1 MAVIPSQDTRPPAS
15 FPKAAKHDLE
25 AADISSCHLYKE
37 LHILHDWLFS
47 EAKEKGPNRAGWLGE
62 HRPGIKTGLSVRR
75 EERWVPLRMAWHK
88 LGTHLGRRSHHLS
101 DRHISPWAP
110 ARHQDTEQC
119 DSAPAPT
126 PSPVGRPLETALLR
140 VKSGQGAQEWRAG
153 LYLGGRRGRPGSQ
166 EGRVAGG
173 QTAGPDPEGL
183 PGAEGFSL
191 RFHKDQPRP
200 RDTK

>member
-1 MAVIPSQDTRPPAS
+1 MGSPQKRGTNLGPTWADAPTIYPTDTYLPGLLPGTKIQSSVTQHRPPTS
-15 FPKAAKHDLE
+15 
-25 AADISSCHLYKE
+25 
-37 LHILHDWLFS
+37 
-47 EAKEKGPNRAGWLGE
+47 
-62 HRPGIKTGLSVRR
+62 
-75 EERWVPLRMAWHK
+75 
-88 LGTHLGRRSHHLS
+88 
-101 DRHISPWAP
+101 
-110 ARHQDTEQC
+110 
-119 DSAPAPT
+119 
-126 PSPVGRPLETALLR
+126 SPVGRPLETALLR

-153 LYLGGRRGRPGSQ
+153 LYLGGRRGRPGSR